1 MDKTKFLNATQL
13 LQVLNSVISRN
24 NFPVTITHEVPENS
38 LVIWTTED
46 NIKYATTIIKN
57 FTQNGAVSFIN
68 KNVLYTSDVKL
79 VNKVE
84 VIDFDLDLSVSELL
98 SVDEETISNSPEAE
112 IRAIVKGTT
121 RTYSHKYQ
129 DEILDVLAQKI
140 IEKGTDP
147 KDVDAEHIYMVFL
160 RLFQETEIVFGQIKV
175 IYNELKDKHGNLGVD
190 YNTVYMDVQGALLY
204 DVRILYLIDKERAA
218 KELEKLILSFC
229 NIPEKP
235 SVDTLISLKGNVK
248 QLLYTG
254 TVNIAEIVL
263 EDDGVSNFKSVFVQI
278 DNVLSGNLAVDND
291 VKVKGFV
298 ITESRFYELSERAER
313 AIKSVESEEMED
325 GDALPDDVVV
335 RRAAAKGV
343 ASDIRT
349 RKKQAVMNI
358 ITTNPKEYPLP
369 KSIIEELVGRLYHNS
384 YELQDETPVKDI
396 DADLVKEIYDR
407 YIRELDINVLDIVI
421 AQFEKLLA
429 DNEADVTKDEQKIRK
444 VKGILIND
452 LSKTSVYRPLKV
464 IASLSSSELH
474 SAVDNLVAEYLPRL
488 IDKGEKTGSKSKL
501 LTREEGIQYLA
512 DKGIDKAGAER
523 VIDVLLEKEPKTW
536 IPTLAK
542 FTAQEIQAKKVLA
555 FVNAGISDRT
565 KESAELRN
573 ICNTYLADNFSGKE
587 NAVKLVKFYSLL
599 ASQGISIE
607 EGLTDIFKELKDKN
621 VTKNSI
627 TVDTD
632 IITTE
637 SPEYVDNISDIIN
650 LYADLESNNY
660 PKKTLKELEEQIL
673 VNYKKGLYSA
683 IDAKSP
689 VIIDEYRRLFL

>member
-57 FTQNGAVSFIN
+57 FTQSGAVSFIN

-84 VIDFDLDLSVSELL
+84 IIDFDLDLSVSELL
-98 SVDEETISNSPEAE
+98 SVDEETISNSPESE
-112 IRAIVKGTT
+112 ISKIVKGTT
-121 RTYSHKYQ
+121 RTYSPKYQ
-129 DEILDVLAQKI
+129 DEILNAITQKI

-147 KDVDAEHIYMVFL
+147 NEIDDDHIFNVFL
-160 RLFQETEIVFGQIKV
+160 KLFKETENVFSQIKV
-175 IYNELKDKHGNLGVD
+175 IYNELKEKYGNLGVD
-190 YNTVYMDVQGALLY
+190 YNTVYMGVQGTGLY
-204 DVRILYLIDKERAA
+204 DIRILYVIDKERAD
-218 KELEKLILSFC
+218 KELEKLILEYC

-235 SVDTLISLKGNVK
+235 SIDTLITLKGNVK

-263 EDDGVSNFKSVFVQI
+263 EDDGVSNFKSIYMQI
-278 DNVLSGNLAVDND
+278 DDVLSGNLALDED
-291 VKVKGFV
+291 VIVKGFV
-298 ITESRFYELSERAER
+298 IPETRFYELSERAER
-313 AIKSVESEEMED
+313 AIKYVESEEMED

-343 ASDIRT
+343 ESDIRT

-421 AQFEKLLA
+421 ARFEKLLA

-464 IASLSSSELH
+464 IASLSSSELYA
-474 SAVDNLVAEYLPRL
+474 AVDNLVAEYLPRL
-488 IDKGEKTGSKSKL
+488 IDKGEKTGSKSTL
-501 LTREEGIQYLA
+501 LTKEEGIQYLV
-512 DKGIDKAGAER
+512 DKGIDKAGAESI
-523 VIDVLLEKEPKTW
+523 IDVLLEKEPKTW
-536 IPTLAK
+536 IPALAK
-542 FTAQEIQAKKVLA
+542 YTAQEIQSKKVLA

-587 NAVKLVKFYSLL
+587 NAVKLVNFYALL
-599 ASQGISIE
+599 ASQGMLVE
-607 EGLTDIFKELKDKN
+607 DGLADIFKELKDKN
-621 VTKNSI
+621 DTKNSI

-650 LYADLESNNY
+650 LYADLESKNY